1 MELNSTE
8 SELSRYQLE
17 HSQIKSK
24 YCQYFETSQPI
35 ISLTEYQN
43 QQLIKFSPNKFSYQ
57 NIKFSLI

>member
-17 HSQIKSK
+17 QLQIKLK

-35 ISLTEYQN
+35 ISLTVYQN
-43 QQLIKFSPNKFSYQ
+43 QQLIKFSPK
-57 NIKFSLI
+57 